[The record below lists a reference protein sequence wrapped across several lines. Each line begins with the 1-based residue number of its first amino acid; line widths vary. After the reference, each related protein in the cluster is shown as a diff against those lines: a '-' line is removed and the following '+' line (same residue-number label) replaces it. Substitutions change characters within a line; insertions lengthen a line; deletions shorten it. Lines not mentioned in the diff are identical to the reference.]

1 MKYSKWIGLAG
12 VALLVFA
19 SFQPW
24 MAVPSKD
31 IVITGM
37 NTAGTNFG
45 KPALM
50 NIIMACIAAVLF
62 VAPWVMAKRINLFFC
77 GFNIAWCLRN
87 FVVISACR
95 AGECPEKLYG
105 LYLLALAS
113 VVMLLCSFF
122 PDVKLNEEKE

>member
-12 VALLVFA
+12 VALLIFA

-24 MAVPSKD
+24 MAVHSKN

-50 NIIMACIAAVLF
+50 NIFMAVIAAILFIAPTVL
-62 VAPWVMAKRINLFFC
+62 AKRANLFFC

-95 AGECPEKLYG
+95 AGECPEKMYG

-113 VVMLLCSFF
+113 LMMLFGSFF
-122 PDVKLNEEKE
+122 PDIKLKEEKE